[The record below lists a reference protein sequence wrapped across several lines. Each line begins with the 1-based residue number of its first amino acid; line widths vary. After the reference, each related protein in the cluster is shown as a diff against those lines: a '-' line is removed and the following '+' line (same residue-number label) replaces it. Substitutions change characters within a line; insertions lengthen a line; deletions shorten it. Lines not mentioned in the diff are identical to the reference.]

1 MKVQEKKWIR
11 VRIYLVAAFFLV
23 GLGII
28 LCRAFQLQVVERD
41 RLDSI
46 ARSGYKAVVKLPPKR
61 GTIYD
66 REGHKLA

>member
-11 VRIYLVAAFFLV
+11 VRIYLVAAFFLF

-46 ARSGYKAVVKLPPKR
+46 ARSGYKAVVKLLNGVLSMTGK
-61 GTIYD
+61 GMNW
-66 REGHKLA
+66 L